1 MKLKHILGVLLVA
14 VSTTAGAQTL
24 LGGAEFGHKFVFG
37 LNVGAGVEYR
47 SADWVNN
54 SDQWS
59 AEVSA
64 SYKPMKPLK
73 IGLAYKF
80 IQAKTVATKTTN
92 YDVPAYWVNKHRI
105 SIGVTGEWKP
115 LKALTLSLRER
126 YQYTYRPE
134 LLVPRFDIENGAPAG
149 NKTVSA
155 KSKHILRSRI
165 MAEVKPSKKCRF
177 TPFWSFELYSLLADV
192 NHTKDRRNE
201 SLFCDKWRV
210 TAGTGFKITRH
221 NSLDLFYRFAKT
233 TDADEFDSPHTVGLV
248 YSFKL

>member
-1 MKLKHILGVLLVA
+1 MRLKLILGLLFVA
-14 VSTTAGAQTL
+14 AATSAGAQTL
-24 LGGAEFGHKFVFG
+24 LGGAEFGHKFKLG

-64 SYKPMKPLK
+64 SYKPIKPLK

-80 IQAKTVATKTTN
+80 IQSKTVATKTTN
-92 YDVPAYWVNKHRI
+92 YDVPAYWVNKHRV
-105 SIGVTGEWKP
+105 SVGVTGEWKP
-115 LKALTLSLRER
+115 LKVLTLSLRER

-192 NHTKDRRNE
+192 NHTNETRNE

-210 TAGTGFKITRH
+210 TAGTGFKINRH

-233 TDADEFDSPHTVGLV
+233 TYADEFDSPHTIGLV